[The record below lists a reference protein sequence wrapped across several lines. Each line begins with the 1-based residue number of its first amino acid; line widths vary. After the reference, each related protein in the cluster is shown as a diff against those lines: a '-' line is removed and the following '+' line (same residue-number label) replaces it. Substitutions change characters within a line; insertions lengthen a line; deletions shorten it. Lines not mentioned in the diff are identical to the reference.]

1 MKPSI
6 ARAIALACLA
16 LSLDAAAQKAPGPT
30 EINGQRV
37 LTFVGRDPP
46 GQRCNN
52 NIRVAAE
59 VANVY
64 RVPIQVVPAGVAGPA
79 VPAPAV
85 YYGGQVIAADG
96 GLHNG
101 VVSYQIVADAL
112 ELEGT
117 PKHAK
122 SGRLFEQSVRGDF
135 DQLKRAIRGAK

>member
-52 NIRVAAE
+52 NIQVAAE

-64 RVPIQVVPAGVAGPA
+64 RVPIQVVPAVGCDHL
-79 VPAPAV
+79 PAPAV